1 MPDTLARC
9 RTLGIDPAAR
19 LRDNDSGP
27 VFEALGDVVMTGPAG
42 TNVADFR
49 AIVVVPPGFHLLAEP
64 S

>member
-9 RTLGIDPAAR
+9 RKLGIDPAAR
-19 LRDNDSGP
+19 LRDNESGP
-27 VFEALGDVVMTGPAG
+27 VFEALGDVVTTG